1 MPNYATKA
9 QEGLL
14 SRQIPNFSLN
24 TMIFFRIYSFSIPK
38 GRYFLVWRSLEL
50 LPGKSLFWA
59 SGLLLSSRGDGWG
72 YESQASR
79 EMMSSIDYLKFL
91 QHS

>member
-38 GRYFLVWRSLEL
+38 GRYSGLAFTSSRQIAFLSL
-50 LPGKSLFWA
+50 
-59 SGLLLSSRGDGWG
+59 GLLLPSRGDGWG

-79 EMMSSIDYLKFL
+79 EMMSSIHYLKFL